1 MALDS
6 LGKAPRKS
14 NKRRVTL
21 QELEGMTFK
30 HKVDVCTSF
39 KMSHGVNFKKLKT
52 PQNFRHGLLS
62 LLYTKSI
69 GIQAYW
75 GTVPYTSWCMV
86 KTLQVNVCAA
96 TRQTGFSDETVFTF

>member
-6 LGKAPRKS
+6 LVKAPRKS

-52 PQNFRHGLLS
+52 PRNFRDGLLS
-62 LLYTKSI
+62 PIYTK
-69 GIQAYW
+69 A
-75 GTVPYTSWCMV
+75 
-86 KTLQVNVCAA
+86 
-96 TRQTGFSDETVFTF
+96 

>member
-39 KMSHGVNFKKLKT
+39 KMSHGVNFEKLKT
-52 PQNFRHGLLS
+52 PRNFQHGLLS
-62 LLYTKSI
+62 LIYKKHSNPSLLGSSSLYQLVHDKDTAGECLCSN
-69 GIQAYW
+69 
-75 GTVPYTSWCMV
+75 
-86 KTLQVNVCAA
+86 KTDGL
-96 TRQTGFSDETVFTF
+96 